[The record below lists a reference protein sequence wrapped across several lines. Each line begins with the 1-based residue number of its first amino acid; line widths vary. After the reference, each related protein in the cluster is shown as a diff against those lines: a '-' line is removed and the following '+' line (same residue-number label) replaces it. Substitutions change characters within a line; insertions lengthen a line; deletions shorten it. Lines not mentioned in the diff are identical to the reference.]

1 MRGCLKV
8 SSCLLFLLLAGWILA
23 APAVA
28 QEPPVRVVIDVRTT
42 HSDGKHG
49 MDELVSWAA
58 KRGIQALA
66 FTEHDRQGIRFGL
79 EPIPNILGYTYERP
93 SLYSTGLAEF
103 FDDLHRARKKFPH
116 MALMAGT
123 ESMPSY
129 YWTGIPFQDLTLHE
143 ADRHLITL
151 GVESPEQVE
160 ALPSFDLRHVRQHPW
175 ISLAVWGGLAL
186 LSLLLIFVLRRK
198 LVPVLVLLCS
208 CTALYFSVIDKEE
221 IDPDEDFIQQAREQG
236 LFAVWTHPATRS
248 GYYDGPMGV
257 KLSTPS
263 YSTRVFQDP
272 TADAFTAKY
281 GDNETSTLAGGMW
294 DRYLLAYM
302 NGLHK
307 RPIWAVS
314 AGDFHFQNMAGEALG
329 NYPMD
334 VWAEKKS
341 PEAILKGMRNGHA
354 VAWVMPSDRNIGIKH
369 LTLVDMRGT
378 SLIPGDEKR
387 VTSQLQLY
395 LELVD
400 LTPSQSPA
408 VPFNQNIEVI
418 VDGKVAIRSQ
428 LDLSAPLEETL
439 LLAPGPHVIR
449 VRSFQM
455 EANPFLVH
463 VLG

>member
-1 MRGCLKV
+1 MT
-8 SSCLLFLLLAGWILA
+8 FLLLAGWILA
-23 APAVA
+23 VPAEA
-28 QEPPVRVVIDVRTT
+28 QEPVRVVIDVRTT

-49 MDELVSWAA
+49 MDELIGWAA
-58 KRGIQALA
+58 KRGVQALA

-79 EPIPNILGYTYERP
+79 KPVTDVLGYTYELP
-93 SLYSTGLAEF
+93 SLYTTGLTEF
-103 FDDLHRARKKFPH
+103 LDDLHRARKTFPH
-116 MALMAGT
+116 MVLMAGT

-129 YWTGIPFQDLTLHE
+129 YWTGLPFQDLTLHE

-151 GVESPEQVE
+151 GIESPEQIE

-175 ISLAVWGGLAL
+175 ISLAVWGALIL
-186 LSLLLIFVLRRK
+186 LSLLLMFALRRK
-198 LVPVLVLLCS
+198 FTPALVLLCS
-208 CTALYFSVIDKEE
+208 CAALYFAMMDEAD
-221 IDPDEDFIQQAREQG
+221 IDPDEDFILQAREQG
-236 LFAVWTHPATRS
+236 LFAIWTHPATQS
-248 GYYDGPMGV
+248 GFYSGPMGV

-263 YSTRVFQDP
+263 YSMRVFQDP

-294 DRYLLAYM
+294 DRYLIGYM
-302 NGLHK
+302 NGLHL

-314 AGDFHFQNMAGEALG
+314 AGDFHFQDMAGEVLG

-334 VWAEKKS
+334 VWAEKKN

-354 VAWVMPSDRNIGIKH
+354 VAWVMPSDRNIGVKR
-369 LTLVDMRGT
+369 LTLQDMRGT
-378 SLIPGDEKR
+378 RLIPGDEKR

-400 LTPSQSPA
+400 LTPSQAPA
-408 VPFNQNIEVI
+408 APFVQNIEVI
-418 VDGKVAIRSQ
+418 VDGKVALRSR
-428 LDLSAPLEETL
+428 LDLTAPLQETL

-449 VRSFQM
+449 VRSSQM